1 MSHNHSQ
8 INGAKILPAVDYIA
22 RQMQR
27 HLSGEL
33 VDFILLLWL
42 YSNPHETR
50 RRSMASLRHVLKHTP
65 EFQRLDGQPNVT
77 EKELNQIVFSSLQ
90 RLKDRG
96 FVVIYGEHQ
105 VATQISLTEK
115 GTEFIQTELS
125 PESLQF
131 LEDSGHMT

>member
-1 MSHNHSQ
+1 M
-8 INGAKILPAVDYIA
+8 PAVYYIA

-50 RRSMASLRHVLKHTP
+50 RRTMASLRHVLKHTP
-65 EFQRLDGQPNVT
+65 EFQRPDGQPNVT
-77 EKELNQIVFSSLQ
+77 DKELNQIVFSSLQ
-90 RLKDRG
+90 RLKDKG

-105 VATQISLTEK
+105 FATQISLTEK
-115 GTEFIQTELS
+115 GTGFIQNELS

>member
-1 MSHNHSQ
+1 M
-8 INGAKILPAVDYIA
+8 PAVYYIA

-65 EFQRLDGQPNVT
+65 EFQRPDGQPNVT
-77 EKELNQIVFSSLQ
+77 DEELNQIVFSSLQ
-90 RLKDRG
+90 RLKDKG

-105 VATQISLTEK
+105 FATQITLTEK
-115 GTEFIQTELS
+115 GAEFIQNELS

>member
-1 MSHNHSQ
+1 
-8 INGAKILPAVDYIA
+8 LPAVYYIA

-33 VDFILLLWL
+33 IDFILLLWL

-65 EFQRLDGQPNVT
+65 EFQRPDGQPNVT
-77 EKELNQIVFSSLQ
+77 DEELNQIVFSSLQ
-90 RLKDRG
+90 RLKDKG

-105 VATQISLTEK
+105 FATQIALTEK
-115 GTEFIQTELS
+115 GAEFIQNELS